1 MKLVNKKAIVT
12 GANRSI
18 GQGIAI
24 ELAKEGADVAISYRT
39 DAAGAAKTVE
49 AIQAIG
55 RSAKAFYADF
65 LQDSSVDAFFSQAV
79 DFLGTVD
86 VLVNNA
92 AGYNTS
98 TFLDLS
104 DSDFEAL
111 LKIGV
116 TSPMRLTQAIA
127 KEMIRSN
134 KAGSIINISSIS
146 GVRAYPNRVAHAT
159 AKAALNKLT
168 ECLAIDL
175 GPYGI
180 RVNAI
185 APGSTPYEQ
194 TNIADL
200 DPNVWGDVASIP
212 LRRPGRPK
220 DMASAAIYLASDDS
234 SWVTGQ
240 IVVVD
245 GGQSLSF

>member
-1 MKLVNKKAIVT
+1 MKLLHKKVIVT

-18 GQGIAI
+18 GQAIAI
-24 ELAKEGADVAISYRT
+24 ELAKEGADVAISYRS
-39 DAAGAAKTVE
+39 DAAGADKTIE
-49 AIQAIG
+49 AIRDLG
-55 RSAKAFYADF
+55 RAGKAFYADF
-65 LQDSSVDAFFSQAV
+65 LQDSGDAFFAQAV

-98 TFLDLS
+98 SFLELS
-104 DSDFEAL
+104 GDDFEAL

-116 TSPMRLTQAIA
+116 IAPMRLAQLAA

-134 KAGSIINISSIS
+134 RAGSIINISSIS
-146 GVRAYPNRVAHAT
+146 GVRAYPNRAAHAT

-194 TNIADL
+194 TNSADL
-200 DPNVWGDVASIP
+200 DPSVWGDVASIP
-212 LRRPGRPK
+212 LRRPGRPG
-220 DMASAAIYLASDDS
+220 DMASAAVYLASEDS